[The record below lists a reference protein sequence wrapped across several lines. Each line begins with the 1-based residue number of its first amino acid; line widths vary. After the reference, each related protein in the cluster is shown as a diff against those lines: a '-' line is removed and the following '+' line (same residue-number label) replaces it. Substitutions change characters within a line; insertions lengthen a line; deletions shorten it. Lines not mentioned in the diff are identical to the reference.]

1 MSDAP
6 MTGGKRRIDQVL
18 AEGFTDGLGELDDG
32 EVRRRR
38 NLARAELE
46 YLSFLRRLLQGRRD
60 ILRDELDRRRSGGE
74 PQPVVERVV
83 SVLSEGPRGPSRG
96 EAPVVPLP
104 DEELALARRRVE
116 RLLSDATLS
125 DLGSLSDEDLE
136 GAIRKIE
143 EEERGA
149 SSTRSQVI
157 QALDLLQAEV
167 KRRLRVRHGSLAQ
180 AGDGSDPEAD

>member
-6 MTGGKRRIDQVL
+6 VGGGKRRIDQVL
-18 AEGFTDGLGELDDG
+18 AEGFTDGIGDLDEE

-38 NLARAELE
+38 ALARVELE

-60 ILRDELDRRRSGGE
+60 ILRDELDRRQSGAE
-74 PQPVVERVV
+74 SQPVVERVV

-96 EAPVVPLP
+96 EAQVAPLP

-136 GAIRKIE
+136 GAVRRIE
-143 EEERGA
+143 EEERGV

-157 QALDLLQAEV
+157 QTLDLLQAEM
-167 KRRLRVRHGSLAQ
+167 KRRLQKTHGSLTP
-180 AGDGSDPEAD
+180 DGSDPD

>member
-6 MTGGKRRIDQVL
+6 MVGGKRRIDEVL
-18 AEGFTDGLGELDDG
+18 AEGFTDGLGELDDD

-38 NLARAELE
+38 GLARVELE

-60 ILRDELDRRRSGGE
+60 ILRDELDRRRSGGD

-83 SVLSEGPRGPSRG
+83 SVLSEGSRGPSRG
-96 EAPVVPLP
+96 EALVVSLP

-116 RLLSDATLS
+116 RLLSDAHLS

-136 GAIRKIE
+136 AAVRRIE
-143 EEERGA
+143 EEERGV

-157 QALDLLQAEV
+157 RSLDVLQDEM
-167 KRRLRVRHGSLAQ
+167 KRRLREAHGGLAED
-180 AGDGSDPEAD
+180 APGSD

>member
-18 AEGFTDGLGELDDG
+18 AEGFTDGLGDLDDG

-38 NLARAELE
+38 DLARAELE

-74 PQPVVERVV
+74 PQSVIERVV
-83 SVLSEGPRGPSRG
+83 SVLSEGSRGPSRG
-96 EAPVVPLP
+96 EALVVPLP

-116 RLLSDATLS
+116 RLLSDANLS
-125 DLGSLSDEDLE
+125 DLVSLSDDDIE
-136 GAIRKIE
+136 GAVRRID
-143 EEERGA
+143 EEERST
-149 SSTRSQVI
+149 SSTRAQVI
-157 QALDLLQAEV
+157 QALDILQDDM
-167 KRRLRVRHGSLAQ
+167 KRRLRERHGTLAQ
-180 AGDGSDPEAD
+180 AGDGSEAD

>member
-6 MTGGKRRIDQVL
+6 VTGGKRRIEQEL
-18 AEGFTDGLGELDDG
+18 AEGFTDGLGELDID

-38 NLARAELE
+38 DLARAELE

-74 PQPVVERVV
+74 LQPVVERMV
-83 SVLSEGPRGPSRG
+83 SVLSEGSRGPSRG
-96 EAPVVPLP
+96 DAPVVPLP

-116 RLLSDATLS
+116 RLLSDANLS

-136 GAIRKIE
+136 GAVRRIE
-143 EEERGA
+143 EEERGV

-157 QALDLLQAEV
+157 QSVDLLQDEM
-167 KRRLRVRHGSLAQ
+167 KLRLRKTHGGLTQ
-180 AGDGSDPEAD
+180 DGSESD

>member
-6 MTGGKRRIDQVL
+6 MAGGKRRIDQVL
-18 AEGFTDGLGELDDG
+18 AEGFTDGLVRLDER

-38 NLARAELE
+38 DLARAELE

-74 PQPVVERVV
+74 AQSVVERVV
-83 SVLSEGPRGPSRG
+83 SVLSEGSRGPSRG

-116 RLLSDATLS
+116 RLLSDANLS
-125 DLGSLSDEDLE
+125 DLGALSDEDIE
-136 GAIRKIE
+136 GAVGRIDQ
-143 EEERGA
+143 EERGV
-149 SSTRSQVI
+149 SETRSRVI
-157 QALDLLQAEV
+157 EAVDLLQDEV
-167 KRRLRVRHGSLAQ
+167 KRRLREQHGTLAQ
-180 AGDGSDPEAD
+180 AGDGPETG

>member
-6 MTGGKRRIDQVL
+6 VGGKRRIDQVL
-18 AEGFTDGLGELDDG
+18 AEGFTDGLAELDDG

-38 NLARAELE
+38 GLARAELE

-96 EAPVVPLP
+96 DAPVVPLP
-104 DEELALARRRVE
+104 DEDLALARRRVE
-116 RLLSDATLS
+116 RLLSDANLS
-125 DLGSLSDEDLE
+125 DLGSLSDDDLE
-136 GAIRKIE
+136 GAVRRID
-143 EEERGA
+143 EEERGV
-149 SSTRSQVI
+149 SSIRSQVI
-157 QALDLLQAEV
+157 QTLDLLQSEM
-167 KRRLRVRHGSLAQ
+167 KRRLRETHGSLAR
-180 AGDGSDPEAD
+180 DGSDPEAD